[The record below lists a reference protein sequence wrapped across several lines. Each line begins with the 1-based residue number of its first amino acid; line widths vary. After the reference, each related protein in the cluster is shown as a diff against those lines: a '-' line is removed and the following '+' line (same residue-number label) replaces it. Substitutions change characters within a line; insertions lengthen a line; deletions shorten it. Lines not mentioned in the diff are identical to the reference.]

1 MPREINQEKWQV
13 RIRKEMTKMI
23 MLFMM
28 EKEIK
33 MARVLKERKKLEV
46 EMNEKLKVKEKEKE
60 KE

>member
-1 MPREINQEKWQV
+1 
-13 RIRKEMTKMI
+13 MTKMI